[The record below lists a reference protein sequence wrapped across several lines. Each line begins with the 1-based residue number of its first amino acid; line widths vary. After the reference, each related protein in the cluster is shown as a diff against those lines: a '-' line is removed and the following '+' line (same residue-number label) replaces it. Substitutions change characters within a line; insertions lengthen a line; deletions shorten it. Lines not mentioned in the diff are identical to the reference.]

1 MPSTFKKVE
10 TVKIVLF
17 FLQKKYYIL
26 MLTSSY
32 FFMNTL
38 KINNPDKINKN
49 IIKKIA
55 ELISEGKTVILP
67 TSTIYGLSCKYNDR
81 NTIEKIYNIKKRNK
95 NLPFIIL
102 ISSYDDLKSLVS
114 DINPVAKKIIK
125 NFWDTENPEPLTLI
139 FNKKSSLENFI
150 TSGSSTIAVRL
161 ADSGFLR
168 NIINICGP
176 IVSTSATVSGTK
188 SYPKKIEDIPFTIRK
203 QADLVVGYPSS
214 LTGVESTIVDV
225 TDQTPV
231 LVREGKVKFRDVL
244 KFKDIKK
251 NLI

>member
-1 MPSTFKKVE
+1 
-10 TVKIVLF
+10 
-17 FLQKKYYIL
+17 
-26 MLTSSY
+26 
-32 FFMNTL
+32 MNTL

-81 NTIEKIYNIKKRNK
+81 NAIEKIYNIKKRNK

-125 NFWDTENPEPLTLI
+125 NFWDTENPKPLTLI

-150 TSGSSTIAVRL
+150 TSGSSNIAIRL
-161 ADSGFLR
+161 AEPRFLR

-203 QADLVVGYPSS
+203 QVDLVVEYPSS
-214 LTGVESTIVDV
+214 LAGVESTIVDV
-225 TDQTPV
+225 TGQTPV
-231 LVREGKVKFRDVL
+231 LLREGKVKFRDVL
-244 KFKDIKK
+244 KFKGSKR

>member
-81 NTIEKIYNIKKRNK
+81 NAIEKIYNIKKRNK

-150 TSGSSTIAVRL
+150 TSGSSNIAIRL

-225 TDQTPV
+225 TGQIPV

-244 KFKDIKK
+244 KFKDSKK

>member
-1 MPSTFKKVE
+1 
-10 TVKIVLF
+10 
-17 FLQKKYYIL
+17 
-26 MLTSSY
+26 
-32 FFMNTL
+32 MNTV

-81 NTIEKIYNIKKRNK
+81 NAIEKIYKIKKRNK

-102 ISSYDDLKSLVS
+102 ISSHDDLKSLVS

-125 NFWDTENPEPLTLI
+125 NFWDIKNPKPLTLI

-150 TSGSSTIAVRL
+150 TSGSPNIAIRL
-161 ADSGFLR
+161 ADPGFLR
-168 NIINICGP
+168 NIINICDP

-188 SYPKKIEDIPFTIRK
+188 SYPKKIEDIPVTIRK
-203 QADLVVGYPSS
+203 QVDLIVECPSS

-225 TDQTPV
+225 TGQTPV
-231 LVREGKVKFRDVL
+231 LVRKGKVKFKDVL
-244 KFKDIKK
+244 KFKGSKR

>member
-1 MPSTFKKVE
+1 
-10 TVKIVLF
+10 
-17 FLQKKYYIL
+17 
-26 MLTSSY
+26 MLISSY

-81 NTIEKIYNIKKRNK
+81 NAIEKIYNIKKRNK

-102 ISSYDDLKSLVS
+102 ISSYDDLKSLIS

-150 TSGSSTIAVRL
+150 TSGSSNIAIRL
-161 ADSGFLR
+161 AGSGFLR

-225 TDQTPV
+225 TGQIPV

-244 KFKDIKK
+244 KFKDSKR

>member
-1 MPSTFKKVE
+1 
-10 TVKIVLF
+10 
-17 FLQKKYYIL
+17 
-26 MLTSSY
+26 
-32 FFMNTL
+32 MNTV

-67 TSTIYGLSCKYNDR
+67 ASTIYGLSCKYNDR
-81 NTIEKIYNIKKRNK
+81 DAIEKIYKIKKRSK

-102 ISSYDDLKSLVS
+102 ISSHDDLKSLVS
-114 DINPVAKKIIK
+114 DINPAAKKIIK
-125 NFWDTENPEPLTLI
+125 NFWDIKNPKPLTLI

-150 TSGSSTIAVRL
+150 TSGSHNIAIRL
-161 ADSGFLR
+161 ADPGFKR

-188 SYPKKIEDIPFTIRK
+188 SYSKKIEDIPATIKK
-203 QADLVVGYPSS
+203 QVDLIVKCPSS

-225 TDQTPV
+225 TGQTPV
-231 LVREGKVKFRDVL
+231 LVRKGKVKFKDVL
-244 KFKDIKK
+244 KFRGSKR

>member
-1 MPSTFKKVE
+1 MTE
-10 TVKIVLF
+10 MQL
-17 FLQKKYYIL
+17 
-26 MLTSSY
+26 
-32 FFMNTL
+32 
-38 KINNPDKINKN
+38 
-49 IIKKIA
+49 
-55 ELISEGKTVILP
+55 
-67 TSTIYGLSCKYNDR
+67 
-81 NTIEKIYNIKKRNK
+81 KIYNIKKRNK

-102 ISSYDDLKSLVS
+102 ISSYDNLKSLVS

-150 TSGSSTIAVRL
+150 TSGNSTIAVRL

-225 TDQTPV
+225 TGQIPV

-244 KFKDIKK
+244 KFKDSKR

>member
-81 NTIEKIYNIKKRNK
+81 NAIE
-95 NLPFIIL
+95 
-102 ISSYDDLKSLVS
+102 
-114 DINPVAKKIIK
+114 KKIIK

-150 TSGSSTIAVRL
+150 TSGNSTIAVRL

-225 TDQTPV
+225 TGQIPV

-244 KFKDIKK
+244 KFKDSKR

>member
-1 MPSTFKKVE
+1 
-10 TVKIVLF
+10 
-17 FLQKKYYIL
+17 
-26 MLTSSY
+26 
-32 FFMNTL
+32 MNTL

-81 NTIEKIYNIKKRNK
+81 NAIEKIYNIKKRNK

-125 NFWDTENPEPLTLI
+125 NFWDTENLKPLTLI

-150 TSGSSTIAVRL
+150 TSGGSNIAIRL
-161 ADSGFLR
+161 ADPRFLR

-176 IVSTSATVSGTK
+176 IMSTSATVSGTK
-188 SYPKKIEDIPFTIRK
+188 SYPKKIEDIPVTIR
-203 QADLVVGYPSS
+203 QQVDLVVEYPSS

-225 TDQTPV
+225 TGQTPV

-244 KFKDIKK
+244 KFKGSKR

>member
-1 MPSTFKKVE
+1 
-10 TVKIVLF
+10 
-17 FLQKKYYIL
+17 
-26 MLTSSY
+26 
-32 FFMNTL
+32 MNTL

-81 NTIEKIYNIKKRNK
+81 NAIEKIYNIKKRNK

-125 NFWDTENPEPLTLI
+125 KFWGTENPKPITLI

-150 TSGSSTIAVRL
+150 TSG
-161 ADSGFLR
+161 G
-168 NIINICGP
+168 
-176 IVSTSATVSGTK
+176 
-188 SYPKKIEDIPFTIRK
+188 
-203 QADLVVGYPSS
+203 
-214 LTGVESTIVDV
+214 
-225 TDQTPV
+225 
-231 LVREGKVKFRDVL
+231 
-244 KFKDIKK
+244 
-251 NLI
+251 